1 MRYFVLILYIS
12 TCQLSADSLE
22 KSQELEPIT
31 VTATRFNELVNDVPH
46 DVYLIDE
53 IDILEDM
60 PRSLPETFRSNPGV
74 LVQKTANGK
83 GSPFI
88 RGFTGFRNLL
98 LIDGIRLNH
107 AAFREG
113 PNQYWATID
122 PLSVSKIELIKGQGS
137 VLYGSDSIGGTV
149 NVITKGSD
157 PLEYSKDQLFSE
169 GRVLYRGSSAE
180 QSHTGRAEG
189 IVGIG
194 QSTGVIL
201 GYTDRRIGNIKASGL
216 GELPHTGF
224 DEVGFDLR
232 MDHYFREN
240 VRGTFAYQQFEQN
253 DLWRVHK
260 TIYGRSWEGTSV
272 GRELRR
278 SGDQSRRLAYAQIKA
293 DDIDGPIQ
301 KIHTSLSWHN
311 HEESRYRIKS
321 SGKADQ
327 QGFDLDSLGA
337 WLQLESDTQIGK
349 LSYGT
354 SYYRDQADTFRNDL
368 DQEGNVIR
376 ERIQGPFGDD
386 STYEQFGVFIQ
397 DQINVTDHFNIHF
410 GSRFTHVI
418 ADIGNFEDPVS
429 KNARSMKNDWD
440 DVSSSFRGIYKVGS
454 NGKFKVFGGASQGFR
469 APNFS
474 DLSRLDS
481 ARSNEI
487 ETPSPDLDP
496 EKFLSYELGSRFDDN
511 KLSAGIS
518 IFYTDIRDMIVR
530 TPTGRVI
537 EDELEVIKKNGSEG
551 HVYGIEV
558 DASYEISE
566 RFRAFG
572 SFAFN
577 DGMADTFPDSS
588 ISSNSEPIS
597 RLLPPSGILGLRYKL
612 SDSQWVELSSFIAAK
627 QDNLN
632 TRDKGDTQRIPP
644 GGTPGYTVFNL
655 RYGFQLSE
663 QLLLTLSLEN
673 ITDEEYRI
681 HGSGQNEPGINFVFG
696 ASMTF

>member
-1 MRYFVLILYIS
+1 MRYLIPILYIS
-12 TCQLSADSLE
+12 ACQLFADSAGD
-22 KSQELEPIT
+22 SQELEPIT

-46 DVYLIDE
+46 DVHLIDE

-98 LIDGIRLNH
+98 LIDGIRLNN

-113 PNQYWATID
+113 PNQYWATVD
-122 PLSVSKIELIKGQGS
+122 PLSASRVELIKGQGS
-137 VLYGSDSIGGTV
+137 VLYGSDAIGGTV
-149 NVITKGSD
+149 NVITKNAD
-157 PLEYSKDQLFSE
+157 PLTYRKDELFSE
-169 GRVLYRGSSAE
+169 GRIIYQGSSAE

-232 MDHYFREN
+232 MDHYFSEN

-293 DDIDGPIQ
+293 DDLDGPIQ

-337 WLQLESDTQIGK
+337 WVQLESDTRIGK

-386 STYEQFGVFIQ
+386 SKYEQFGVFIQ
-397 DQINVTDHFNIHF
+397 DQINVTDHFNINF

-429 KNARSMKNDWD
+429 KNASSMKNDWD
-440 DVSSSFRGIYKVGS
+440 DVSSSLRGVYKLGS
-454 NGKFKVFGGASQGFR
+454 SGKFNIFGGASQGFR

-496 EKFLSYELGSRFDDN
+496 EKFLSYELGSR
-511 KLSAGIS
+511 
-518 IFYTDIRDMIVR
+518 
-530 TPTGRVI
+530 
-537 EDELEVIKKNGSEG
+537 
-551 HVYGIEV
+551 
-558 DASYEISE
+558 
-566 RFRAFG
+566 
-572 SFAFN
+572 
-577 DGMADTFPDSS
+577 
-588 ISSNSEPIS
+588 
-597 RLLPPSGILGLRYKL
+597 
-612 SDSQWVELSSFIAAK
+612 
-627 QDNLN
+627 
-632 TRDKGDTQRIPP
+632 
-644 GGTPGYTVFNL
+644 
-655 RYGFQLSE
+655 
-663 QLLLTLSLEN
+663 
-673 ITDEEYRI
+673 
-681 HGSGQNEPGINFVFG
+681 
-696 ASMTF
+696 

>member
-1 MRYFVLILYIS
+1 MHYFIPILYIS
-12 TCQLSADSLE
+12 ICQLIAVSAEES
-22 KSQELEPIT
+22 KELEPIT
-31 VTATRFNELVNDVPH
+31 VTATRFNEFVNDVPH

-113 PNQYWATID
+113 PNQYWATVD
-122 PLSVSKIELIKGQGS
+122 PLSASRVELIKGQGS
-137 VLYGSDSIGGTV
+137 VLYGSDAIGGTV
-149 NVITKGSD
+149 NVITKNVD
-157 PLEYSKDQLFSE
+157 PLAYRKDQLFSE
-169 GRVLYRGSSAE
+169 GRILYRGSTAE
-180 QSHTGRAEG
+180 QSHNGRAEG
-189 IVGIG
+189 IVGLG

-201 GYTDRRIGNIKASGL
+201 GYTDRSIGNIKAAGL

-224 DEVGFDLR
+224 DEEGFDLR
-232 MDHYFREN
+232 MDHYFRRN
-240 VRGTFAYQQFEQN
+240 VRGTFVYQQFEQN

-272 GRELRR
+272 GGELRR

-293 DDIDGPIQ
+293 DDLDGPIQ

-337 WLQLESDTQIGK
+337 WVQLESDTGIGK

-386 STYEQFGVFIQ
+386 STYEQFGFFIQ
-397 DQINVTDHFNIHF
+397 NQINVTDYFDINF

-418 ADIGNFEDPVS
+418 ADIGKFEDPGS
-429 KNARSMKNDWD
+429 KNPSSMKNDWD
-440 DVSSSFRGIYKVGS
+440 DMSSSLRGVYKVGS
-454 NGKFKVFGGASQGFR
+454 SGKFNVFGGASQGFR

-511 KLSAGIS
+511 KFSAGIS
-518 IFYTDIRDMIVR
+518 IFYTDIKDMIVR

-551 HVYGIEV
+551 HVYGIEL
-558 DASYEISE
+558 DASYRISD
-566 RFRAFG
+566 RFSAFG

-588 ISSNSEPIS
+588 ASSRSEPVS
-597 RLLPPSGILGLRYKL
+597 RLLPPSGIFGLRYEL
-612 SDSQWVELSSFIAAK
+612 SDSQWLEMSSFIAAK

-644 GGTPGYTVFNL
+644 DGTPGYAVFNL
-655 RYGFQLSE
+655 RYGFQISE

-681 HGSGQNEPGINFVFG
+681 HGSGQNEPGINFIFG

>member
-122 PLSVSKIELIKGQGS
+122 PLSVSRIELIKGQGS

-169 GRVLYRGSSAE
+169 RRVLYRGSSAE

-612 SDSQWVELSSFIAAK
+612 SDSQWLELSSFIAAK

>member
-1 MRYFVLILYIS
+1 MRYFIPILYIC
-12 TCQLSADSLE
+12 TYQLSAEILE
-22 KSQELEPIT
+22 NAEELEPIT

-46 DVYLIDE
+46 DVHFIDE

-113 PNQYWATID
+113 PNQYWATVD
-122 PLSVSKIELIKGQGS
+122 PLSVSRIELIKGQGS
-137 VLYGSDSIGGTV
+137 VLYGSDAIGGTV

-157 PLEYSKDQLFSE
+157 PLAYGKDQLFSE
-169 GRVLYRGSSAE
+169 GRILYRGSSAE
-180 QSHTGRAEG
+180 QSHTGRAEA
-189 IVGIG
+189 IVGLG
-194 QSTGVIL
+194 QSTGVVL
-201 GYTDRRIGNIKASGL
+201 GYTDRSIGNIRASGL

-224 DEVGFDLR
+224 DEMGFDLR
-232 MDHYFREN
+232 MDHYFSEN
-240 VRGTFAYQQFEQN
+240 VRGTFAYQQFDQN

-260 TIYGRSWEGTSV
+260 TIHGRSWEGTSV
-272 GRELRR
+272 GKELRR

-293 DDIDGPIQ
+293 DDLNGPFQ
-301 KIHTSLSWHN
+301 KIHANLSWHN

-321 SGKADQ
+321 SGKADS
-327 QGFDLDSLGA
+327 QGFDLDSFGT
-337 WLQLESDTQIGK
+337 WLQLESETGIGK
-349 LSYGT
+349 LSYGA
-354 SYYRDQADTFRNDL
+354 SYYRDQADTFRYDL
-368 DQEGNVIR
+368 DQGGNVIK

-386 STYEQFGVFIQ
+386 SIYEQFGLFIQ
-397 DQINVTDHFNIHF
+397 DQINVTDHFDINF
-410 GSRFTHVI
+410 GSRFTHVM
-418 ADIGNFEDPVS
+418 ADIGKFEDPVS
-429 KNARSMKNDWD
+429 KNPGSMKDDWD
-440 DVSSSFRGIYKVGS
+440 NMSSSLRGVYKAGS
-454 NGKFKVFGGASQGFR
+454 SGKLNFFGGASQGFR

-496 EKFLSYELGSRFDDN
+496 EKFLSYELGSRYDDN
-511 KLSAGIS
+511 RFSAGIS
-518 IFYTDIRDMIVR
+518 VFYTDIRDMIVR
-530 TPTGRVI
+530 TPTGRII

-551 HVYGIEV
+551 YVYGIEL
-558 DASYEISE
+558 DASFKIND
-566 RFRAFG
+566 RFSAFG

-577 DGMADTFPDSS
+577 DGMADTFPNSS
-588 ISSNSEPIS
+588 VSSRSEPIS
-597 RLLPPSGILGLRYKL
+597 RLLAPSGVLGLRCNL
-612 SDSQWVELSSFIAAK
+612 SDSQWLELSSFISAK

-632 TRDKGDTQRIPP
+632 TRDRGDTQRIPS
-644 GGTPGYTVFNL
+644 GGTPGYAVFNL
-655 RYGFQLSE
+655 RYGYQLSE
-663 QLLLTLSLEN
+663 ELLLTLALEN
-673 ITDEEYRI
+673 VTDEEYRI

>member
-1 MRYFVLILYIS
+1 MRYLIPILYIS
-12 TCQLSADSLE
+12 TCQLFADSAGD
-22 KSQELEPIT
+22 SQELESIT

-46 DVYLIDE
+46 DVHLIDE
-53 IDILEDM
+53 LDILEDM
-60 PRSLPETFRSNPGV
+60 PRSLPETFRSDPGV

-98 LIDGIRLNH
+98 LIDGIRLNN

-113 PNQYWATID
+113 PNQYWATVD
-122 PLSVSKIELIKGQGS
+122 PLSASRVELIKGQGS
-137 VLYGSDSIGGTV
+137 VLYGSDAIGGTV
-149 NVITKGSD
+149 NVITKNAD
-157 PLEYSKDQLFSE
+157 PLTYREDELFSE
-169 GRVLYRGSSAE
+169 GRILYRGSSAE

-216 GELPHTGF
+216 GELPRTGF

-293 DDIDGPIQ
+293 DDLDGPIQ

-311 HEESRYRIKS
+311 HEESRYRVKS

-337 WLQLESDTQIGK
+337 WVQLESDTGIGK
-349 LSYGT
+349 LIYGT

-429 KNARSMKNDWD
+429 KNASSMKNDWD

-551 HVYGIEV
+551 HVYGIEL
-558 DASYEISE
+558 DASYDISE

-588 ISSNSEPIS
+588 VSSRSEPIS

-612 SDSQWVELSSFIAAK
+612 SDSQWLELSSFIAAK